1 MTPYQIQLVRTSFAQ
16 VEPIAAQAATIFY
29 NNLFAADPSLR
40 ALFRG
45 DMAAQ
50 GERLM
55 TMIGAAVGLLERPH
69 ALLPVLRSLGAR
81 HAGYGVRDAHY
92 ATVGGALLL
101 TLEQGLGDAFTTEV
115 REAWTVLY
123 GIVSRTMMEAAA
135 AAEAEAMPA

>member
-1 MTPYQIQLVRTSFAQ
+1 MTPNQIQLVRSSFAL

-40 ALFRG
+40 AMFRG
-45 DMAAQ
+45 DMAQQ

-55 TMIGAAVGLLERPH
+55 SMIGAAVGLLERPH

-81 HAGYGVRDAHY
+81 HTVYGVRDEHY

-101 TLEQGLGDAFTTEV
+101 TLEQGLGEAFTAEV
-115 REAWTVLY
+115 RDAWATMY

-135 AAEAEAMPA
+135 METAAA